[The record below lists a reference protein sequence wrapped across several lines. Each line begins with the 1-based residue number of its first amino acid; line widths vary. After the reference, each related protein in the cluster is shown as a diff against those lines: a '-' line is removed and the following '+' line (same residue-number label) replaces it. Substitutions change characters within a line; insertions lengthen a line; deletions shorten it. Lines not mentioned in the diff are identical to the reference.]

1 MMIKVQNSSSKPLL
15 AVGVVVVALLG
26 AGAWWWSSGGDQP
39 SVLDGGAAGSGESRG
54 LWPSAGVGDDT
65 SANPSAT
72 APSLADARPDG
83 VDADDW
89 ERLLTVMGRM
99 GQSKEEARRLV
110 GLVRYQRDFEKMQ
123 TLDQE
128 QDARARRRM
137 AQGLMAELPER
148 LKTGEFTLME
158 SAFMGAALIAEI
170 ETDDAFKNRFVSG
183 EQLPGRQSQVPIIV
197 NHQHRYISFGSE
209 DPQLCFKYT
218 LLDPDGK
225 AAPLVL
231 YQRFIFNLSWAPEK
245 FKENEAIAEDL
256 FDSGELELF

>member
-1 MMIKVQNSSSKPLL
+1 MMIKVQNSFSKPLL

-26 AGAWWWSSGGDQP
+26 AGAWWWSSGVDQP
-39 SVLDGGAAGSGESRG
+39 SALDGGAAGSGEAQG
-54 LWPSAGVGDDT
+54 LWPSAGVGDDA

-89 ERLLTVMGRM
+89 QRLLAVMGRM
-99 GQSKEEARRLV
+99 GQSKEDARRLV
-110 GLVRYQRDFEKMQ
+110 GLVRFQRDFEKMQ

-137 AQGLMAELPER
+137 AEALMAELPER

-170 ETDDAFKNRFVSG
+170 EADDARRVA
-183 EQLPGRQSQVPIIV
+183 QLAKWQAEMAMLVP
-197 NHQHRYISFGSE
+197 Q
-209 DPQLCFKYT
+209 
-218 LLDPDGK
+218 
-225 AAPLVL
+225 A
-231 YQRFIFNLSWAPEK
+231 
-245 FKENEAIAEDL
+245 ENEVAVAQMSRETEWKRRQAQAFMDWQTQA
-256 FDSGELELF
+256 DASQRTEAKLEQVMEAARREFNSNAR